1 VALGAWTAAFVFLA
15 SEDYD
20 GIARATR
27 PGAYAALA
35 RVCDYPSLW
44 WARAA
49 KIPFGSADLSIRIPD
64 APATGTVALLESGRR
79 DHLSQLLLVRERP
92 DEARLELVEDG
103 SSVVVLSAAFP
114 ARGAVV
120 RARVVAPWLYPPAPH
135 PFWDAY
141 PDPAVRRAMQGGF
154 MLQVDGGAP
163 AAADARSED
172 AEELTPRVEARGDP
186 GSEVGWVESVVR
198 REKGAP

>member
-1 VALGAWTAAFVFLA
+1 M
-15 SEDYD
+15 
-20 GIARATR
+20 
-27 PGAYAALA
+27 
-35 RVCDYPSLW
+35 
-44 WARAA
+44 
-49 KIPFGSADLSIRIPD
+49 
-64 APATGTVALLESGRR
+64 
-79 DHLSQLLLVRERP
+79 
-92 DEARLELVEDG
+92 
-103 SSVVVLSAAFP
+103 
-114 ARGAVV
+114 
-120 RARVVAPWLYPPAPH
+120 PPAPH